1 MKPVGRLG
9 LILGI
14 VPLLLGS
21 LLLWAGMNSL
31 RVAAESRSWPSVR
44 GQIVEVGYRESTSRA
59 SRRTFVHYV
68 PHWEYAYEVNR
79 QRFTANR
86 IRQAEGIQAHDT
98 PETALAAANERFRV
112 GEEVEVF
119 YDPDDPG
126 SALLSPGSA
135 STEGVALFFGL
146 GALLVVAGCVLPFV
160 LPGRATGPKRLVC
173 RQCQCEFE
181 ASGAEGRLCPACV
194 EAGGAG

>member
-1 MKPVGRLG
+1 MKPVSRLG

-44 GQIVEVGYRESTSRA
+44 GQIVAVGYLESTSQV

-86 IRQAEGIQAHDT
+86 IRQAEGIQTHDA
-98 PETALAAANERFRV
+98 PANQRFRV

-126 SALLSPGSA
+126 SALLSPGNA
-135 STEGVALFFGL
+135 STEGVTLFFSL

-160 LPGRATGPKRLVC
+160 LPGRATGPQAARVSTVSVRVRGLRREWPAVSRVC
-173 RQCQCEFE
+173 
-181 ASGAEGRLCPACV
+181 
-194 EAGGAG
+194 